1 MPYYTWFIV
10 SIDKLFTYA
19 DLQISNYQN
28 EKCTA
33 LLGFFD
39 MKMDIL
45 GHNYATIKTFK

>member
-10 SIDKLFTYA
+10 SIDKLFTHA

-45 GHNYATIKTFK
+45 GHNCATIKTFK